1 MPYER
6 HAVCADCHREMTDEE
21 LKKREYYSYFN
32 PDTTIGDQQGQ
43 RLLCQNCQRAHDSEQ
58 ARTQDFQDPAP
69 EDDKDAGD
77 DVGSGAAQRDPRR
90 RRY

>member
-6 HAVCADCHREMTDEE
+6 HAVCADCHHEMTDEE

-43 RLLCQNCQRAHDSEQ
+43 RLLCTNCQRGHDAEQ
-58 ARTQDFQDPAP
+58 ARTVDYNDPAP
-69 EDDKDAGD
+69 EDDKYAGD
-77 DVGSGAAQRDPRR
+77 DVGSGAAQRDPKR